1 MQKVLIVGSP
11 GAGKSVLARRLHAA
25 TGLPLHYLDC
35 LWHRPDG
42 GHVTAADFDRALAQV
57 LAQQRWIVDGNY
69 LRTLPVRLAACD
81 TVLWLDPPVE
91 VCLAGAAARIGR
103 PRPDLPWVEQALD
116 PEFAQYIRDF
126 PAQQRPQL
134 AALLAQRPAQ
144 VTLHRFAA
152 RADAD
157 RWLDALPAAPKGPAL

>member
-42 GHVTAADFDRALAQV
+42 GHVSAAEFDRALAQV

-69 LRTLPVRLAACD
+69 LRTLERRLQACD
-81 TVLWLDPPVE
+81 TVFFLDYPLAL
-91 VCLAGAAARIGR
+91 CLAGG
-103 PRPDLPWVEQALD
+103 
-116 PEFAQYIRDF
+116 
-126 PAQQRPQL
+126 
-134 AALLAQRPAQ
+134 
-144 VTLHRFAA
+144 TL
-152 RADAD
+152 
-157 RWLDALPAAPKGPAL
+157 GGMVS

>member
-1 MQKVLIVGSP
+1 M
-11 GAGKSVLARRLHAA
+11 
-25 TGLPLHYLDC
+25 
-35 LWHRPDG
+35 
-42 GHVTAADFDRALAQV
+42 

-69 LRTLPVRLAACD
+69 LRTLSVRLAACD

-157 RWLDALPAAPKGPAL
+157 RWLDALPAAPKGAD

>member
-42 GHVTAADFDRALAQV
+42 GHVTAAEFDRALAQV

-81 TVLWLDPPVE
+81 AVVRIPMSSRCESLNAAVAASVLLWE
-91 VCLAGAAARIGR
+91 MYRREG
-103 PRPDLPWVEQALD
+103 
-116 PEFAQYIRDF
+116 
-126 PAQQRPQL
+126 
-134 AALLAQRPAQ
+134 
-144 VTLHRFAA
+144 
-152 RADAD
+152 D
-157 RWLDALPAAPKGPAL
+157 RL